1 MKNLVKTQ
9 PINFPNKFADSTTEF
24 CAIRSIEIAAHHFLN
39 FTNYADTRY
48 IVFETEVETMSN
60 EIRQTLLDLYAKN
73 ITNKNTVRSA
83 VMKIVKKYAEFSI
96 NRTV

>member
-9 PINFPNKFADSTTEF
+9 PINLPFAFTESTTEF
-24 CAIRSIEIAAHHFLN
+24 CAIRSIELGPAWGIK

-48 IVFETEVETMSN
+48 IVFDTQVERISD
-60 EIRQTLLDLYAKN
+60 EIRQTLIEFSEKN

-96 NRTV
+96 NRTA

>member
-1 MKNLVKTQ
+1 MKNLVETQ
-9 PINFPNKFADSTTEF
+9 QINLPFAFDDSTTQF
-24 CAIRSIEIAAHHFLN
+24 CAIRSITLAPNHFLN

-48 IVFETEVETMSN
+48 IVFDTQVERISD

-73 ITNKNTVRSA
+73 IRNKNTVRST

-96 NRTV
+96 NRTA